1 MPAADFTATFAALKS
16 ILAKYAPKLT
26 VVADKPGNYYL
37 DAGYSEEW
45 KKTIF
50 FGAVRV
56 GKNYVSFHLMP
67 VYGCP
72 DLLDDLSDDLK
83 KHVQGKACFNFKTI
97 TPAQVKELKA
107 LTKRGF
113 EKFKKLGWV

>member
-1 MPAADFTATFAALKS
+1 MPAADFTATFDLLKS
-16 ILAKYAPKLT
+16 ILAKYATKLT

-37 DAGYSEEW
+37 DGGYSEEY

-50 FGAVRV
+50 FGAVRT

-72 DLLDDLSDDLK
+72 DLLDDLSDNMK
-83 KHVQGKACFNFKTI
+83 KRMQGKACFNFKTI
-97 TPAQVKELKA
+97 TPGQVKELAK